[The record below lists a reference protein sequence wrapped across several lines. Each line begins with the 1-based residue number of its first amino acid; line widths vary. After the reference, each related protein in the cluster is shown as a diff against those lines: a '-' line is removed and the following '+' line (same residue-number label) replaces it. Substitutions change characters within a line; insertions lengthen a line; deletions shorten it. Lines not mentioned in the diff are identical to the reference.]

1 MQFKK
6 VTLGNRNFLLRL
18 YSEVCADWFSYLSL
32 ATIIVFFILYFGGE
46 PIRII
51 FIVSLMLLIQLS
63 ASLELIWNAIISIE
77 LNENETGKI
86 IMEYKKGFKSYLIE
100 FNLENYKINKT
111 TFYSTLTGN
120 TTRYTFYNLDEKI
133 VCVQIRNSNKESQ
146 LQMESAL
153 VFVDDFIKIFNLEN
167 NN

>member
-1 MQFKK
+1 
-6 VTLGNRNFLLRL
+6 
-18 YSEVCADWFSYLSL
+18 
-32 ATIIVFFILYFGGE
+32 
-46 PIRII
+46 
-51 FIVSLMLLIQLS
+51 MLLIQLS

-100 FNLENYKINKT
+100 FNLENYKIDKT

-153 VFVDDFIKIFNLEN
+153 VFVEDFIKIFNLEN